1 MIAMYIEKVPNR
13 NSPPAVLLRESYR
26 EGDQVKKRTL
36 ANLSKLPDDIIDNL
50 KLGLFW
56 FLCGN
61 EVYTDSL
68 FDKIVLKVLPDKYFT
83 IP

>member
-36 ANLSKLPDDIIDNL
+36 ANLSKLPDDITELPPYI
-50 KLGLFW
+50 
-56 FLCGN
+56 
-61 EVYTDSL
+61 YT
-68 FDKIVLKVLPDKYFT
+68 T
-83 IP
+83 IAENPYPSMDAPP

>member
-1 MIAMYIEKVPNR
+1 MNNLPRQKIKEIVTQYGHSVYYDPQLCKALLKVFCGQ
-13 NSPPAVLLRESYR
+13 YR
-26 EGDQVKKRTL
+26 KEISV
-36 ANLSKLPDDIIDNL
+36 L
-50 KLGLFW
+50 KLNCRLFW
-56 FLCGN
+56 FLYGN